1 MKISLGVWAVLGD
14 IVGLVPIYC
23 NEAIITI
30 QGVTKIC
37 WVPQFI
43 YKLCSHYAVQ

>member
-1 MKISLGVWAVLGD
+1 MKISLGVQAGLGD

-23 NEAIITI
+23 NEANITI
-30 QGVTKIC
+30 KGVTKIC

-43 YKLCSHYAVQ
+43 